1 MCAASPVPS
10 APGGD
15 LDASS
20 IPREVDQLLT
30 HVDWVVT
37 CDASMRCIP
46 NGAVAIHGD
55 SLVAVGPTDEVLAA
69 FRGRREMDLKRHLLL
84 PGLINTHTH
93 AAMSLFRGMGSDLP
107 LDRWLQDVIFPAESL
122 HVNPELVYWGS
133 LLATVE
139 MLKNGITTFCDGYF
153 HEEAAVSAALDSGM
167 RAVLGQGILD
177 FPSPDQPDPGR
188 SRERAEAFL
197 SKFPAGMDRVRPSL
211 FCHAPY
217 TCCAE
222 TLQWVKALC
231 RDQGMLF
238 QMHLSETA
246 GEVRSLVQEH
256 GTSPVRYLDQLG
268 ILDSATLVAHAV
280 WLQPD
285 EIELLALRGVGVSH
299 NAESNMKLASGI
311 APVSQ
316 LLAQGVR
323 VGLGTDGCAS
333 NNDLDLFTEMDRA
346 SKLQKV
352 ASLDP
357 TAAPAPEILR
367 MATRQGASLLGW
379 GREIGSLEIGRK
391 ADLVAIDLDQPHLTP
406 LYHPISQLVYA
417 AKGSDVRHVWIDG
430 RHIVDGGSVKSVEEA
445 KVMQE
450 AARIAR
456 KVYHRSNP
464 VRCA

>member
-1 MCAASPVPS
+1 
-10 APGGD
+10 
-15 LDASS
+15 
-20 IPREVDQLLT
+20 
-30 HVDWVVT
+30 
-37 CDASMRCIP
+37 
-46 NGAVAIHGD
+46 
-55 SLVAVGPTDEVLAA
+55 
-69 FRGRREMDLKRHLLL
+69 
-84 PGLINTHTH
+84 
-93 AAMSLFRGMGSDLP
+93 
-107 LDRWLQDVIFPAESL
+107 
-122 HVNPELVYWGS
+122 
-133 LLATVE
+133 
-139 MLKNGITTFCDGYF
+139 
-153 HEEAAVSAALDSGM
+153 
-167 RAVLGQGILD
+167 
-177 FPSPDQPDPGR
+177 
-188 SRERAEAFL
+188 
-197 SKFPAGMDRVRPSL
+197 MDRLRPSL

-231 RDQGMLF
+231 RDQGILF

-246 GEVRSLVQEH
+246 GEVRSMVQEH

-268 ILDSATLVAHAV
+268 ILDSATLMAHAV

-311 APVSQ
+311 APVRQ
-316 LLAQGVR
+316 LVAQGVR

-357 TAAPAPEILR
+357 TAAPAPEILS

-379 GREIGSLEIGRK
+379 GREIGSLETGRK
-391 ADLVAIDLDQPHLTP
+391 ADLVAIDLNQPHLTP

-430 RHIVDGGSVKSVEEA
+430 RHIVDGSCVKSVEES

-456 KVYHRSNP
+456 NVFHRGNP